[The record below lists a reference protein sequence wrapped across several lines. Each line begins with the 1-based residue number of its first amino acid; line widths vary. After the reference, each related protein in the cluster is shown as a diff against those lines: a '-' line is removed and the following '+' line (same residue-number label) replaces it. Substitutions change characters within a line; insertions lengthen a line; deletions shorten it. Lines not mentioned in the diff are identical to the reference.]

1 MTMSVSA
8 LFSYPVKGLGGRKQA
23 EVELNVGQ
31 GLPGDRR
38 FALAKSDY
46 ADHFDPTSQT
56 AWGSWAPKR
65 FFVCGMAD
73 PKALGYQP
81 LGEAWNHDG
90 KGDAVHLEKPIE
102 GPAGRFDLADPEQ
115 RTAFAHAIGY
125 DGPLELVRN
134 NEGLGFCDQLTP
146 FVSLA
151 NVATARWLADR
162 WGLDEHP
169 EFGLHPDR
177 FKNNI
182 WLDGL
187 EPWAELDWIAGR
199 QTVAL
204 GQGLELR
211 VVQNVG
217 RCANINANPLT
228 GANEPNHLQ
237 DLAKLA
243 LEMGH
248 MDTRR
253 VRPEATFGV
262 FAMVTQAGRLQSRSP
277 RT

>member
-1 MTMSVSA
+1 MSVTVSA
-8 LFSYPVKGLGGRKQA
+8 LFTYPVKGLGGRQQEGVA
-23 EVELNVGQ
+23 LEVGR

-38 FALAKSDY
+38 FALAKSAY
-46 ADHFDPTSQT
+46 GDHFGPSAHA

-73 PKALGYQP
+73 PKALAYQP
-81 LGEAWNHDG
+81 EGEGWSQDG
-90 KGDAVHLEKPIE
+90 EGIAVARPIA
-102 GPAGRFDLADPEQ
+102 GPKGRFDLADVEQ
-115 RTAFAHAIGY
+115 RQRFAEAIGH
-125 DGPLELVRN
+125 DGPLALLAN
-134 NEGLGFCDQLTP
+134 TEGLGFSDQLTP

-151 NVATARWLADR
+151 NVATARWLAER
-162 WGLDEHP
+162 WGLNEHA

-187 EPWAELDWIAGR
+187 EPWAELDWIGGR
-199 QTVAL
+199 QSLAL
-204 GQGLELR
+204 GDGLELR

-228 GANEPNHLQ
+228 GANEPNYLQ

-243 LEMGH
+243 LEKGH

-262 FAMVTQAGRLQSRSP
+262 FAMVTKPGRLDVG
-277 RT
+277 